1 MTAFVTASDGL
12 RLAYD
17 VQGEGTPLLC
27 LPGLTRNM
35 ADFDPV
41 VARFASEAQVIR
53 MDFRGRGA
61 SDHGDPATYQVPQE
75 AADVVALLDHLGLA
89 QVTILGTSRGG
100 LVALVL
106 AAMAR
111 TRLLGVVFNDIGPE
125 IMPEG
130 LAYIMDYLG
139 KPSAYHSY
147 AEAADGMARH
157 YAPAFT
163 DIPPATWDRFVR
175 AIFTERDGRLHNR
188 YDPRLREAVAP
199 AFAPDAVAPDL
210 WPLFDAL
217 AGAPLGLIRG
227 VNSNI
232 LSSETTAEMSRR
244 RPDMAVAEIAGRGH
258 VPFLDEPEAE
268 AVIATVLDQVR
279 AAAR

>member
-1 MTAFVTASDGL
+1 MDHFSAADGL

-17 VQGEGTPLLC
+17 VTGQGQPLLC

-35 ADFDPV
+35 EDFEPV
-41 VARFASEAQVIR
+41 VDAFADRAQVIR

-61 SDHGDPATYQVPQE
+61 SDYGDPATYQVAQE
-75 AADVVALLDHLGLA
+75 AADVVGLLDHLGL
-89 QVTILGTSRGG
+89 QEVTILGTSRGG
-100 LVALVL
+100 LVAMVL

-111 TRLLGVVFNDIGPE
+111 DRIAGVIFNDIGPDV
-125 IMPEG
+125 MPEG

-139 KPSAYHSY
+139 KPPKAKTL
-147 AEAADGMARH
+147 AEAAAAFPRH
-157 YAPAFT
+157 YAPAFRNV
-163 DIPPATWDRFVR
+163 PPETWAALARRIYVE
-175 AIFTERDGRLHNR
+175 ADGKLHNR

-227 VNSNI
+227 AGSNI
-232 LSSETTAEMSRR
+232 LSAETAAEMRRR
-244 RPDMAVAEIAGRGH
+244 RPDMAFAELADRGH
-258 VPFLDEPEAE
+258 VPFLDEPEAIE
-268 AVIATVLDQVR
+268 VIETVLER
-279 AAAR
+279 SR

>member
-1 MTAFVTASDGL
+1 MAYVTSADGL

-17 VQGEGTPLLC
+17 VTGQGAALLC

-35 ADFDPV
+35 EDFEPICE
-41 VARFASEAQVIR
+41 AFAHRAQVIR

-61 SDHGDPATYQVPQE
+61 SDWGDPASYQVPVE
-75 AADVVALLDHLGLA
+75 AGDVVALLDHLGLDR
-89 QVTILGTSRGG
+89 VTILGTSRGG

-111 TRLLGVVFNDIGPE
+111 DRIAGVIFNDIGPE

-130 LAYIMDYLG
+130 LSYIMDYLG
-139 KPSAYHSY
+139 KPPKFRTL
-147 AEAADGMARH
+147 AEAAAALPRH
-157 YAPAFT
+157 YAPAFR
-163 DIPPATWDRFVR
+163 DVPAENWAALARRIYREEGGQLV
-175 AIFTERDGRLHNR
+175 NR
-188 YDPRLREAVAP
+188 YDPRLRAAVAP

-227 VNSNI
+227 AGSNI
-232 LSSETTAEMSRR
+232 LSAETAAEMLRR
-244 RPDMAVAEIAGRGH
+244 RPDMAYAELADRGH
-258 VPFLDEPEAE
+258 VPFLDEPPAL
-268 AVIATVLDQVR
+268 AVIETVLER
-279 AAAR
+279 AQ

>member
-1 MTAFVTASDGL
+1 MAYVTSADGL

-17 VQGEGTPLLC
+17 VTGQGAALLC

-35 ADFDPV
+35 EDFEPICE
-41 VARFASEAQVIR
+41 AFAHRAQVIR

-61 SDHGDPATYQVPQE
+61 SDWGDPASYQVPVE
-75 AADVVALLDHLGLA
+75 AGDVVALLDHLGLDR
-89 QVTILGTSRGG
+89 VTILGTSRGG

-111 TRLLGVVFNDIGPE
+111 DRIAGVIFNDIGPE

-130 LAYIMDYLG
+130 LSYIMDYLG
-139 KPSAYHSY
+139 KPPKFRTL
-147 AEAADGMARH
+147 AEAAAALPHH
-157 YAPAFT
+157 YAPAFR
-163 DIPPATWDRFVR
+163 DVPAENWHALARRIYREEGGQLV
-175 AIFTERDGRLHNR
+175 NR

-227 VNSNI
+227 AGSNI
-232 LSSETTAEMSRR
+232 LSAKTAGEMRLR
-244 RPDMAVAEIAGRGH
+244 RPDMAYAELADRGH
-258 VPFLDEPEAE
+258 VPFLDEPPAL
-268 AVIATVLDQVR
+268 AVIETLLER
-279 AAAR
+279 AQ